1 MQRHFLLQ
9 TPRRPLRRLTDSPR
23 AFPRRD
29 AQLPDAAFC
38 CATRIIYLWKE
49 TGFFRGQSRRSF
61 ARREK
66 KKSTRRLLACVR
78 SDFSSFLSRAVG
90 LAIVLVGFG
99 VRPKR
104 GAAVR
109 RAGAVRSGPGRTR
122 GSRPT
127 PGLVSH
133 ALYALFVLA
142 LLVHV
147 PLVPAPPRE
156 EVVRLPA
163 IVERDQEVRAEVPV
177 REVHLRSTQ
186 LLLRGVH
193 GGTHRN
199 EEDARCVH
207 SRVAM

>member
-1 MQRHFLLQ
+1 M
-9 TPRRPLRRLTDSPR
+9 
-23 AFPRRD
+23 
-29 AQLPDAAFC
+29 
-38 CATRIIYLWKE
+38 W
-49 TGFFRGQSRRSF
+49 
-61 ARREK
+61 
-66 KKSTRRLLACVR
+66 LAHR
-78 SDFSSFLSRAVG
+78 
-90 LAIVLVGFG
+90 G
-99 VRPKR
+99 VRGR
-104 GAAVR
+104 VR
-109 RAGAVRSGPGRTR
+109 WAFIGDS
-122 GSRPT
+122 
-127 PGLVSH
+127 
-133 ALYALFVLA
+133 LFVLA